1 MTTDTSIKKRRLGRT
16 ELMITELG
24 MGGYMFTG
32 EFRVPQSEAHSILDA
47 AFESGI
53 NYADTA
59 QMYGFGEGEELL
71 GRALERHPYNE
82 IHISTKVG
90 YLDRTVA
97 RCFGPEAYNDKDA
110 IRRAINHSLW
120 ILRRDYVDVM
130 YVHEPD
136 NKEWWG
142 DTLLTGEAVVL
153 EVLEEFKKEG
163 VIGAIGLGGWSC
175 DNIADL
181 LETGRFDVALVAG
194 GYTLV
199 HQPVKN
205 RVIPAAKKHDV
216 GLVMGG
222 TFLQGALA
230 TMQRDG
236 MLEIQNTGKYVG
248 WLNEVTVPKVLAI
261 YDLCDETGMSVTEMA
276 IRYIL
281 NDNDISSVIPGA
293 QEVSHIKANIEAARK
308 GPLPIDLVQRI
319 DEINSNS

>member
-1 MTTDTSIKKRRLGRT
+1 MAINTSINKRRLGRT
-16 ELMITELG
+16 ELMVTELG

-32 EFRVPQSEAHSILDA
+32 EFRVAQSEAHAILDA
-47 AFESGI
+47 AFDAGI

-59 QMYGFGEGEELL
+59 QMYGFGEGEELI
-71 GRALERHPYNE
+71 GRALDRHPSKQ

-120 ILRRDYVDVM
+120 ILRRDYVDIM
-130 YVHEPD
+130 YIHEPD

-142 DTLLTGEAVVL
+142 DTLLTGKAPVL
-153 EVLEEFKKEG
+153 EVLEELKNDG
-163 VIGAIGLGGWSC
+163 VIGAIGLGSWSC
-175 DNIADL
+175 DCIADL

-199 HQPVKN
+199 HQPVKD

-230 TMQRDG
+230 TIQRET
-236 MLEIQNTGKYVG
+236 MLEIQRTGAYAG
-248 WLNEVTVPKVLAI
+248 LWNEVTVPKILAI
-261 YDLCDETGMSVTEMA
+261 YDLCDETGMSITEMA

-281 NDNDISSVIPGA
+281 SDDDIDVVIPGA
-293 QEVSHIKANIEAARK
+293 QNISHIKANVEDALK
-308 GPLPIDLVQRI
+308 DPLSAELIQRI
-319 DEINSNS
+319 DVISET

>member
-1 MTTDTSIKKRRLGRT
+1 MTINTSINKRRLGRT
-16 ELMITELG
+16 GLMVTELG

-32 EFRVPQSEAHSILDA
+32 EFRVAQSEAHAILDV
-47 AFESGI
+47 AFDAGI
-53 NYADTA
+53 NYVDTA
-59 QMYGFGEGEELL
+59 QMYGFGEGEELI
-71 GRALERHPYNE
+71 GRALERHPGKE

-120 ILRRDYVDVM
+120 ILRRDYVDIM

-142 DTLLTGEAVVL
+142 DTLLTGKAAVL
-153 EVLEEFKKEG
+153 EVLEQLKSNG

-175 DNIADL
+175 DSIADL
-181 LETGRFDVALVAG
+181 LETGRFDAALVAG

-199 HQPVKN
+199 HQPVKD

-230 TMQRDG
+230 TVQRET
-236 MLEIQNTGKYVG
+236 MLEIRRTGTYSG
-248 WLNEVTVPKVLAI
+248 LWNEVTVPRILAI
-261 YDLCDETGMSVTEMA
+261 YDLCDENGMSITEMA

-281 NDNDISSVIPGA
+281 SDDDIDVVIPGA
-293 QEVSHIKANIEAARK
+293 QTVSHIQANIEAALK
-308 GPLPIDLVQRI
+308 GPLPADLVQHI
-319 DEINSNS
+319 DEISRG